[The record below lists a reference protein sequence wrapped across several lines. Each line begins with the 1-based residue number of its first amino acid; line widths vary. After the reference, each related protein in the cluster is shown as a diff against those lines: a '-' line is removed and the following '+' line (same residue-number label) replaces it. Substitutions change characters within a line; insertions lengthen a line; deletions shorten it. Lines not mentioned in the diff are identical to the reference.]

1 MISVRILYLFI
12 IILEIVAHRMLIWSR
27 VILMTRLREVLLLD
41 MMVQLG
47 KFYLYRRNIE
57 VADKFG
63 TWFNRFKQND

>member
-1 MISVRILYLFI
+1 MISVLILYLFI